1 MDAAQSD
8 RFAAAIAVA
17 NSWWTRPKLRGG
29 LALLDAL
36 QRFGGP
42 RPQALRLPPLIARVN
57 RHGVASINGLPRS
70 PSAAPERVRGDALF
84 DAVAASARGW
94 TSNGTGR

>member
-1 MDAAQSD
+1 MDGAQSD
-8 RFAAAIAVA
+8 GYAAAIAVA
-17 NSWWTRPKLRGG
+17 KSWWTRPKRRDG
-29 LALLDAL
+29 LALHDAL

-42 RPQALRLPPLIARVN
+42 RPPRLRLPPLIPRVD
-57 RHGVASINGLPRS
+57 RHGVTSINGLPRS